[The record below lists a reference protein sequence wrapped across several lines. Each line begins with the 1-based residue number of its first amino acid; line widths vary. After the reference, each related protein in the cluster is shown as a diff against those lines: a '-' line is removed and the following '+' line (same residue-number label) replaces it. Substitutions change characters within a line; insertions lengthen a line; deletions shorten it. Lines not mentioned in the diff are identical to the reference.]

1 MNGGTRGGSN
11 HIRPI
16 SVGDSVLILAIP
28 GWLTHDLP
36 EEEVQRLL
44 QCEGTVMRVLEVDS
58 YGYLWFGA
66 RDEGRWFCLTHNEI
80 ERVESQSS

>member
-1 MNGGTRGGSN
+1 MNGGTRGG
-11 HIRPI
+11 RPI
-16 SVGDSVLILAIP
+16 AVGDSVLILAIP

-44 QCEGTVMRVLEVDS
+44 QCEGTVMRVLEIDS

-66 RDEGRWFCLTHNEI
+66 KDEGRWFCLTHNEV
-80 ERVESQSS
+80 ERAESPSP

>member
-1 MNGGTRGGSN
+1 MNGGTRGG
-11 HIRPI
+11 RPI
-16 SVGDSVLILAIP
+16 AVGDLVLILAIP

-66 RDEGRWFCLTHNEI
+66 RDEGRWFCLTNNEI
-80 ERVESQSS
+80 ERVESQPSE

>member
-1 MNGGTRGGSN
+1 MNGDSPNSSHTK
-11 HIRPI
+11 PF
-16 SVGDSVLILAIP
+16 SVGDSARILTIP
-28 GWLTHDLP
+28 RWLTHDLP

-44 QCEGTVMRVLEVDS
+44 QCEGTVMRVLEIDS

-80 ERVESQSS
+80 ERVESPSS